1 MYKQTR
7 LLIFISTILFTSCF
21 NKNGKDPDNE
31 MFQSDGIVSD
41 TTMVLSDVVLKGSFT
56 KETWCNG
63 SLQAWQKAIVPF
75 ETQGNVLKV
84 NVANG
89 QTVKA
94 GQVLVQLDD
103 YRQQQD
109 VQQAQLYLEQAL
121 LDFEDQLIVS
131 GYKVKDTSS
140 IPSQILKM
148 ARLRSGLSAAELNLR
163 KALAELQHT
172 RITAPVNGKIAS
184 LEAHAYTPTSEYKN
198 FCTILNTQYMEV
210 FFNLVESD
218 AMLVK
223 KGLNVKVLPVAL
235 PGKSFQG
242 IITGINPAIDLNGL
256 LLVNAR
262 VANPTGE
269 LLDGMKV
276 KVVVETEIPD
286 QLIVPKTA
294 VLARQNRQVVFT
306 VENGH
311 AIWNY
316 VTTGYENS
324 TQYTITEGLKA
335 GQQIITGNNLT
346 IGHQA
351 PVKIAQ

>member
-1 MYKQTR
+1 MNKRTR
-7 LLIFISTILFTSCF
+7 LLFYISAILLTGCNSNNNADLD
-21 NKNGKDPDNE
+21 NKKALTAGN
-31 MFQSDGIVSD
+31 VSD
-41 TTMVLSDVVLKGSFT
+41 TLLVESDIVIKESFI

-63 SLQAWQKAIVPF
+63 SLRAWQKAIVPF
-75 ETQGNVLKV
+75 ETQGNILKV

-89 QTVKA
+89 EKVQA
-94 GQVLVQLDD
+94 GQLLAQLDD

-109 VQQAQLYLEQAL
+109 VQQARLNHEQAW

-131 GYKVKDTSS
+131 GYKVNDTSV
-140 IPSQILKM
+140 IPFAILKM

-163 KALAELQHT
+163 KALRELGNT
-172 RITAPVNGKIAS
+172 RITAPVDGKIAG
-184 LEAHAYTPTSEYKN
+184 LDAHAFTPTSEYKN
-198 FCTILNTQYMEV
+198 FCTVLNTQSMEV
-210 FFNLVESD
+210 AFNMVESD
-218 AMLVK
+218 ASLIK
-223 KGLNVKVLPVAL
+223 NGLNVKVLPVAL
-235 PGKSFQG
+235 PGKTFRG
-242 IITGINPAIDLNGL
+242 VVTGINPAVDLNGL
-256 LLVNAR
+256 LMVNAR

-276 KVVVETEIPD
+276 KVVVETEIPG

-346 IGHQA
+346 IGHDA
-351 PVKIAQ
+351 PVKIAK

>member
-1 MYKQTR
+1 MYKRIKQ
-7 LLIFISTILFTSCF
+7 LFYISTILFIACNSNDNSGSEHKINLTS
-21 NKNGKDPDNE
+21 DI
-31 MFQSDGIVSD
+31 SSD
-41 TTMVLSDVVLKGSFT
+41 TTQVSADVVVKGDFT

-63 SLQAWQKAIVPF
+63 SLRAWQKAIVPF
-75 ETQGNVLKV
+75 ETQGNILKV

-89 QTVKA
+89 EKVQA
-94 GQVLVQLDD
+94 GQLLAQLDD

-109 VQQAQLYLEQAL
+109 VQQARLNHEQAW

-131 GYKVKDTSS
+131 GYKVNDTSV
-140 IPSQILKM
+140 IPSAILKM
-148 ARLRSGLSAAELNLR
+148 ARLRSGLSAADLNLR
-163 KALAELQHT
+163 KTLRELDNT
-172 RITAPVNGKIAS
+172 RITAPIGGKIAG
-184 LEAHAYTPTSEYKN
+184 LEAHAFTPTSEYKN
-198 FCTILNTQYMEV
+198 FCTILNTQSMEV
-210 FFNLVESD
+210 VFNMVESD
-218 AMLVK
+218 ASLIK
-223 KGLNVKVLPVAL
+223 NGLTVKVLPVAL
-235 PGKSFQG
+235 PGKTFRG
-242 IITGINPAIDLNGL
+242 VVTGINPAVDLNGL
-256 LLVNAR
+256 LMVNAR
-262 VANPTGE
+262 VANPAGE

-276 KVVVETEIPD
+276 KVVVETDISD

-311 AIWNY
+311 ATWNY

-346 IGHQA
+346 IGHDA